1 MLIMEYKFESVELR
15 NELKEGSDSQIKLN
29 THTVSPVPRH
39 RFDDLIHWRKT
50 TKQQLMNKMS

>member
-1 MLIMEYKFESVELR
+1 MEYKFESVKLR